1 MPANRSDRPDFAD
14 RRRRIGA
21 SREVMAIGL
30 GLTAA
35 EIQEIEESRAPEA
48 MLNHYSQ
55 WLDRLEAWPAE
66 SAQMLLAV
74 IDGAKR
80 FEAAA
85 TARKGARLTDA
96 CPDRWRPGQ
105 AADSDRPGLVASL
118 SPDDRGAWLPE
129 GEVGLHRR

>member
-1 MPANRSDRPDFAD
+1 MLTNRSDRPDFAD

-35 EIQEIEESRAPEA
+35 EVQEIEEGRASEA
-48 MLNHYSQ
+48 MLSHYTQ

-66 SAQMLLAV
+66 KRAQILLAV

-80 FEAAA
+80 F
-85 TARKGARLTDA
+85 
-96 CPDRWRPGQ
+96 P
-105 AADSDRPGLVASL
+105 
-118 SPDDRGAWLPE
+118 LP
-129 GEVGLHRR
+129 